1 MSLSSSTLQAFAVE
15 GITYSILCFLHVSDV
30 DAIVSLF
37 HETTELQGHLQDKL
51 LWTQLLKQHFKGS
64 RNIELRFSQHP
75 MQDRGWNYTNRELT
89 CVELQE
95 FLHSMDECL
104 NFDKTIQIVK
114 GDIGDIQDIDGQTLD
129 GIAFPTNSHLTNH
142 YIGMTCVAMVSI
154 STGNMGVPGDEGAQ
168 VALRTIQK
176 FLRLNDWKGKLA
188 ILGLNVYSIS
198 RPSMIFFD
206 TYITKIYILVDTHI
220 QPNPISISRFLPRVI
235 VQH

>member
-142 YIGMTCVAMVSI
+142 YIGAAGAIFRRAGPNLSRYVNDPSFLGRRP
-154 STGNMGVPGDEGAQ
+154 TGSAV
-168 VALRTIQK
+168 
-176 FLRLNDWKGKLA
+176 
-188 ILGLNVYSIS
+188 
-198 RPSMIFFD
+198 
-206 TYITKIYILVDTHI
+206 IT
-220 QPNPISISRFLPRVI
+220 P
-235 VQH
+235 